1 MSTQEKANNKYLH
14 VDGLLLD
21 LIIKK
26 PRLSVAKIF
35 NNNRIL
41 SEWNFSQPS
50 RCEDFFHLNVLKNSQ
65 PKPQICSW
73 RRMGTRFWKPC
84 NLNCRK
90 SWVRCL
96 PASPIRCST
105 TFHETTF
112 CWIKIL
118 YLLSIKSFLE
128 LFSVTGFLLRY
139 SKCIDNYSLTFTC
152 NFTLIYKLDLK
163 GEKSQAMIKP
173 TWLRLDLCFSFQS
186 FFFIFF
192 NGFQKLETSNL
203 SPFINLIISSRSVVL
218 SFKVISNFLKKKFVS
233 NARATRP

>member
-50 RCEDFFHLNVLKNSQ
+50 RSEDFFHLNVLKNSQ

-128 LFSVTGFLLRY
+128 LFEFFFCHRVFVTILEMYRQLQ
-139 SKCIDNYSLTFTC
+139 
-152 NFTLIYKLDLK
+152 LDFYIQLYFDM
-163 GEKSQAMIKP
+163 Q
-173 TWLRLDLCFSFQS
+173 TWLES
-186 FFFIFF
+186 
-192 NGFQKLETSNL
+192 
-203 SPFINLIISSRSVVL
+203 
-218 SFKVISNFLKKKFVS
+218 KKKVKLWLSQLDFDLFCVFLSKAFSSSSLMVS
-233 NARATRP
+233 KS